1 MTPERGGDVLVVGG
15 GIGGLAAAVALRRV
29 GIPASVYERAPEV
42 REVGAG
48 LSLWANAVK
57 ALRRLGLED
66 EVLDRGS
73 PIQVALTRTDRGETL
88 SEAPIA
94 DLSRRAGAPS
104 VCAHRA
110 DLQQLLASALEPGQ
124 VHLNATCTGF
134 GQDGGGVTVRFA
146 DGSTARGAL
155 LVGADGIRSAV
166 RDALLGP
173 SEPRYAGYFAYRG
186 IARGEFP
193 ELPPGRI
200 EFAVGR
206 GAQIGLLRCG
216 PGRVYWFATVNAPA
230 GTPAPDPD
238 ALKTE
243 AAKRFAGWYAPIP
256 AVIAATEA
264 TALMRNDII
273 DRPPTWPWGRD
284 RVTLLGDAVHPTTPN
299 LGQGACQA
307 LEDAVV
313 LADCLRRR
321 GVTEAGLR
329 EYESARRDR
338 TAMVTR
344 RSWSLGKMFQLEN
357 RLAIG
362 ARNWVFRR
370 RIGER
375 QGLKLFEEL
384 LGHDLPEL
392 TPGGRASDTTT

>member
-1 MTPERGGDVLVVGG
+1 MAGDAGAVVVVGG

-29 GIPASVYERAPEV
+29 GIPAAVYERAPEI

-48 LSLWANAVK
+48 LSLWSNAVK

-66 EVLDRGS
+66 AVVARGS
-73 PIQVALTRTDRGETL
+73 PIEEALTRTDRGVVL
-88 SEAPIA
+88 SHAPIG
-94 DLSRRAGAPS
+94 DLNRRAGAPS

-110 DLQQLLASALEPGQ
+110 DLQQTLAAALDPGR
-124 VHLNATCTGF
+124 VHLNATCVGF
-134 GQDGGGVTVRFA
+134 AEDAGGVTARFA
-146 DGSTARGAL
+146 DGRTARGAL

-166 RDALLGP
+166 RDQLLGR

-193 ELPPGRI
+193 ELPPGRT

-206 GAQIGLLRCG
+206 GAQLGLFHCG
-216 PGRVYWFATVNAPA
+216 PGRAYWFATVNAPA
-230 GTPAPDPD
+230 GTPTPDPD
-238 ALKTE
+238 SLKAE
-243 AAKRFAGWYAPIP
+243 AVKRFAGWYDPIP
-256 AVIAATEA
+256 AVIAATEP
-264 TALMRNDII
+264 TAVLKGDII
-273 DRPPTWPWGRD
+273 DRPPTWPWGRG
-284 RVTLLGDAVHPTTPN
+284 RVTLLGDAIHPTTPN

-321 GVTEAGLR
+321 GPTEAGLR
-329 EYESARRDR
+329 EYEQARRAR

-344 RSWSLGKMFQLEN
+344 RSWSLGKVFQLEN
-357 RLAIG
+357 RIAIA
-362 ARNWVFRR
+362 ARNWLFRR
-370 RIGER
+370 RFGER

-384 LGHDLPEL
+384 LGYDPPEL
-392 TPGGRASDTTT
+392 G